1 MPRQARLDAAGA
13 LHHVICRG
21 IERQAIVRDDVDRA
35 AFVERLGD
43 ILGATGTRCYAWA
56 LLANHMHLLLRTGG
70 VPLATVMR
78 RVLTG
83 YAGVFNRRHH
93 RHGYLFQNRYKS
105 ILCQEEPY
113 LLELVRYLHLNPV
126 RAGLAQDLRA
136 LDRYPW
142 SGHSAL
148 LGHIARPWQAVGE
161 VLGRFGVR
169 GAAAR
174 RAYRDFVADG
184 VAQGRRPELAGGGLV
199 RSAGG
204 WKALTSRR
212 RLGDRLHGDERI
224 LGDSDFVDTA
234 LAAAGEHLERR
245 QHLRTRGRDFNWLLQ
260 RTAAAAGVP
269 PGDLLTPS
277 KIPARVEHRS
287 MLCYLAV
294 RELGLPGTVVADRL
308 GLSQPAVSRAV
319 ARGERLALAKGAAY
333 RKRIIS

>member
-161 VLGRFGVR
+161 VLARFGAR
-169 GAAAR
+169 SAAAR

-184 VAQGRRPELAGGGLV
+184 VAQSRRPELAGGGLV

-260 RTAAAAGVP
+260 RTAAAAGLP